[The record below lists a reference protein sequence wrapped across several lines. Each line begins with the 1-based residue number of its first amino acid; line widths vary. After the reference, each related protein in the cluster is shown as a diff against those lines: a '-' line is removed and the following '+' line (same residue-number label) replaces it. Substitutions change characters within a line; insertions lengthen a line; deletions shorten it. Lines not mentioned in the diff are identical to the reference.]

1 VVKRW
6 GEGRCG
12 SCQKE
17 GKGKSH
23 GELLRGTIGGYLKT
37 NGSLRQYKVC
47 DALRR
52 SGPHAR
58 YADKDSKD
66 VFLASYG
73 APSFF
78 ELRPELLFGAGG
90 GGWGCWGGEE
100 DDRKQKNSSKK

>member
-37 NGSLRQYKVC
+37 NFLVEGGNDTFRSSEFNIFRC
-47 DALRR
+47 FPFFRR
-52 SGPHAR
+52 VVAHR
-58 YADKDSKD
+58 
-66 VFLASYG
+66 
-73 APSFF
+73 
-78 ELRPELLFGAGG
+78 
-90 GGWGCWGGEE
+90 
-100 DDRKQKNSSKK
+100 DRCAFRF